1 MRRQTKNENDGETP
15 SEPRPYVSSAQL
27 AQLTPWT
34 PEAIDKLVARGQLVQ
49 GVHWFQ
55 PAGPRSTRVF
65 KWDAIC
71 AYIEGRDTRDAKAAE
86 PEEGAA
92 HVIEAVSRLLADN

>member
-1 MRRQTKNENDGETP
+1 VAKRESADEEK
-15 SEPRPYVSSAQL
+15 PRPYVSTIQL
-27 AQLTPWT
+27 AHLTPWT
-34 PEAIDKLVARGQLVQ
+34 VDAIDKLVARGQLVQ

-55 PAGPRSTRVF
+55 PAGPRSTRIF
-65 KWDAIC
+65 RWESIC

-86 PEEGAA
+86 PGEGAA